1 MLRALAERYECVAV
15 ELGPVVRIVSWF
27 AERRGLTVIDAVAAL
42 ACLDAAGSL
51 GIDRPG
57 AGDLAASEV
66 QLDGKLPRQQIC
78 FGALGAA
85 TAAASLNPEAMS
97 WIQAMPIRGD

>member
-1 MLRALAERYECVAV
+1 M
-15 ELGPVVRIVSWF
+15 
-27 AERRGLTVIDAVAAL
+27 RRGRAWPGRSDRLLVRGASWLTVIDAVAAL
-42 ACLDAAGSL
+42 ARLDAAGSL
-51 GIDRPG
+51 RIDRPG